1 YGEANYKNL
10 ILDNG
15 YYVDKTEY
23 IRLME
28 RYKNPVFL
36 RPRRFGKS
44 LWCTTLQYYY
54 DINEAGNF
62 EELFGHTAIGKNPTP
77 LHNRFM
83 ILHLDFSIIDPSG
96 GIEKIRER
104 FNRICNLALQG
115 VLWKYKKYF
124 GDSVGELNR
133 EIDASINLDE
143 ILLRISTFNLPKLYV
158 IIDEYDN
165 FANQLITAHKDSLY
179 RELTADDSFLKS
191 FFKTLK
197 SGSKSG
203 TISKIFITGV
213 LPITID
219 DLSSGY
225 NIAEFLTLEQ
235 EFETMMGFTLKETE
249 SLLDEIYMEHEIE
262 PATRPLIMETIKANY
277 NGYRIIDTE
286 GEGLFNSTILMYFLK
301 KFIDY
306 R

>member
-1 YGEANYKNL
+1 MNSTPKKRIIYGEANYKNL

-28 RYKNPVFL
+28 PYKNPVFL

-62 EELFGHTAIGKNPTP
+62 EKLFGHTAIGKNPTP

-83 ILHLDFSIIDPSG
+83 VLHLDFSVIDPSG
-96 GIEKIRER
+96 EIGDIRSR
-104 FNRICNLALQG
+104 FNDICNIAIR
-115 VLWKYKKYF
+115 
-124 GDSVGELNR
+124 SVARRYRKRFE
-133 EIDASINLDE
+133 EPIVIDMDKDASINLENVFAFITDYD
-143 ILLRISTFNLPKLYV
+143 LPKLYV

-165 FANQLITAHKDSLY
+165 FANQLITAHKDTLY
-179 RELTADDSFLKS
+179 RELTADDSFLKN

-197 SGSKSG
+197 NGSKSG
-203 TISKIFITGV
+203 TISRVFITGV

-225 NIAEFLTLEQ
+225 NIANFLTLKQ
-235 EFETMMGFTLKETE
+235 KFENMMGFTLKETE
-249 SLLDEIYMEHEIE
+249 
-262 PATRPLIMETIKANY
+262 N
-277 NGYRIIDTE
+277 
-286 GEGLFNSTILMYFLK
+286 
-301 KFIDY
+301 
-306 R
+306 